1 LIYNSV
7 GTYLMVKKGK
17 IEEIFSRALYA
28 DNPLMYTVTY
38 RDFEGLKQVN
48 LNDFIALSES
58 FQLIPVSRIIKIQ
71 KGKTILYQKHV
82 Q

>member
-1 LIYNSV
+1 
-7 GTYLMVKKGK
+7 
-17 IEEIFSRALYA
+17 
-28 DNPLMYTVTY
+28 
-38 RDFEGLKQVN
+38 
-48 LNDFIALSES
+48 LSES